1 MSAVLKHYL
10 LELGHEVLGFHTCLF
25 GNAYDMKY
33 VVEVDEQNVERM
45 EFLHKVGNSWM
56 KNVVFPDHLA

>member
-1 MSAVLKHYL
+1 VSAILKHYL

-33 VVEVDEQNVERM
+33 VVEVEEQNVERM
-45 EFLHKVGNSWM
+45 EFLHKVGKS
-56 KNVVFPDHLA
+56 